1 MIRRWGVYF
10 SVRGGLGFA
19 ALVSIGTG
27 YARAQPAPVP
37 VPVVVELFTSQACS
51 DCPPAD
57 RLLRREQASQPGLI
71 ALDLHVTYWNSP
83 AWRDRFSS
91 RAATAR
97 QQFYVDRGLTHE
109 LYTPEAVVDG
119 RVGMVGSDK
128 ARLNAAIAASRANPG
143 PRVPITITQQA
154 SAAMVQVAAG
164 QAPADAHVIAFA
176 IDPIEHTKVGGGEN
190 DGADLTEINVVRSI
204 EMLGVWTGSALS
216 KTVKLAPGQHVA
228 VIVQTRDGAIIGAA
242 MR

>member
-1 MIRRWGVYF
+1 MSRRWGG
-10 SVRGGLGFA
+10 RCGLGLA

-27 YARAQPAPVP
+27 YARAQPAP

-97 QQFYVDRGLTHE
+97 QQFYVDHGLTHE

-128 ARLNAAIAASRANPG
+128 ARLDAAIAASRAKAG
-143 PRVPITITQQA
+143 PRVPITVTQQGGVA
-154 SAAMVQVAAG
+154 RVQVAAG
-164 QAPADAHVIAFA
+164 QAPVGAQVIAFA
-176 IDPIEHTKVGGGEN
+176 IDPIKHTKVGGGEN

-204 EMLGVWTGSALS
+204 ETLGVWTGSALS

-228 VIVQTRDGAIIGAA
+228 VIVQTPDGAIVGAA

>member
-1 MIRRWGVYF
+1 MIRHWGMCF
-10 SVRGGLGFA
+10 GLGFA

-27 YARAQPAPVP
+27 YARAQPAA

-119 RVGMVGSDK
+119 RVGMVGSDQ
-128 ARLNAAIAASRANPG
+128 ARLNAAIAAARTKAG
-143 PRVPITITQQA
+143 PRVLITVTRHGG
-154 SAAMVQVAAG
+154 AAMVRLAAG
-164 QAPADAHVIAFA
+164 QAPAGAHVIAFA

-190 DGADLTEINVVRSI
+190 DGADLTEINVVRTI
-204 EMLGVWTGSALS
+204 EPLGVWTGSALS
-216 KTVKLAPGQHVA
+216 TTVPLKPGQHLA
-228 VIVQTRDGAIIGAA
+228 VIVQTRNGSIIGAA